1 MILYN
6 IYNIIVKMK
15 NSLLYYVYL
24 FIMIIFAF
32 SLLKLGLYIV
42 FGTLLALL
50 TINFFY
56 DKDNNYQTYIYY

>member
-1 MILYN
+1 
-6 IYNIIVKMK
+6 MK